1 MSCGIDLVAL
11 AIFLPILLAQ
21 AGRATAGVRHGMKLK
36 DLQERE
42 HAAVKPRPVI
52 TREADVLTTS
62 TFMNDGVIVKKVLT
76 DYGCQVT
83 GAGQT
88 LAATVEGS
96 SLTLTRT
103 AQGNFEADITGEMTH
118 ERAEQVMSELQDMY
132 LREVQSSAYNR
143 VVKQADEKGYQL
155 ESEEIQTDN
164 SIVLTYV
171 VPTE

>member
-21 AGRATAGVRHGMKLK
+21 AGAASAGVRHGLKLK

-42 HAAVKPRPVI
+42 HGVIKPRPVV

-62 TFMNDGVIVKKVLT
+62 TFMNDGDIVKKVLA

-83 GAGQT
+83 ESGLTIAAG
-88 LAATVEGS
+88 VEGS
-96 SLTLTRT
+96 NLTLTKT
-103 AQGNFEADITGEMTH
+103 AQGNFEADITGEMSR

-132 LREVQSSAYNR
+132 LREIQSGAYDR